1 MCVVKAGVIFRTRTE
16 PRFPVSFM
24 WNQDSSDDFLKKNW
38 KQRFFT
44 KVMNQKL
51 PNTCSNFKSL
61 LV

>member
-16 PRFPVSFM
+16 TRFPVPFM
-24 WNQDSSDDFLKKNW
+24 WNQDSSDFNKKNW

-44 KVMNQKL
+44 KVKNKKL
-51 PNTCSNFKSL
+51 SNTCSNFKSH